1 MKRLFIGLM
10 VALLAAC
17 GQNGGDGADAGAAN
31 NQADVDFVMGMIPH
45 HEQAIEMA
53 ALAESRSENPQVEE
67 LAARIQEAQEPEI
80 ETMNGLLDDWG
91 VESDPGGMNN
101 MPGGSG
107 MMDEADMQALEAAR
121 GAEFDR
127 LFLESMIAHHESAV
141 EQANVEV
148 ENGQSE
154 EAKAL
159 ARQIIEAQE
168 AEIEEMRNLLE
179 SV

>member
-1 MKRLFIGLM
+1 
-10 VALLAAC
+10 
-17 GQNGGDGADAGAAN
+17 
-31 NQADVDFVMGMIPH
+31 
-45 HEQAIEMA
+45 MA
-53 ALAESRSENPQVEE
+53 ALAESRSENPQVVE

-80 ETMNGLLDDWG
+80 EAMNGFLEDWG
-91 VESDPGGMNN
+91 VESDSGGMDHD
-101 MPGGSG
+101 MSGASG
-107 MMDEADMQALEAAR
+107 MMDEADMEALEAAR

-127 LFLESMIAHHESAV
+127 LFLEGMIAHHQGAI
-141 EQANVEV
+141 EQANEEL

-179 SV
+179 TV